1 MLLFNQVSQSARSD
15 LTLVARGSRRSP
27 ACGSWPRVTELR
39 AEVGPV
45 DTALRAALTTRWGGC
60 RSLLCQMENE
70 PASSRES
77 TAWGGAHSV
86 LPYPEF
92 IFSPSGCVPVF
103 HYLPRTM
110 NLSRAHR
117 FCFLAWNSSARVE
130 TLYFYA
136 CLADMDSKGRED
148 INYIWVISPPLIPFT
163 LVEGF

>member
-1 MLLFNQVSQSARSD
+1 MSRSARSD
-15 LTLVARGSRRSP
+15 LTLMALGSWRSP

-45 DTALRAALTTRWGGC
+45 DTTLRAVLTTRWGAS

-70 PASSRES
+70 PASSPES

-86 LPYPEF
+86 LSSPKF
-92 IFSPSGCVPVF
+92 ILSPSGCVCVL

-130 TLYFYA
+130 ILYFYV

-148 INYIWVISPPLIPFT
+148 INYIWVISPPLILFT